1 MIGLSKQ
8 ELDDMFLQSFM
19 DIHNQRKADIHNQ
32 NPYPNIP
39 KQLADLTSLSLFGL
53 QTNKFKSKKP
63 KIHQQN
69 ISIVINLR
77 INEMELL

>member
-39 KQLADLTSLSLFGL
+39 KQLADLMIAHDRLG
-53 QTNKFKSKKP
+53 
-63 KIHQQN
+63 
-69 ISIVINLR
+69 
-77 INEMELL
+77 

>member
-39 KQLADLTSLSLFGL
+39 KQLADLMIAHDARIAAYAGAVL
-53 QTNKFKSKKP
+53 QIIAAN
-63 KIHQQN
+63 N
-69 ISIVINLR
+69 ER
-77 INEMELL
+77 IEAQLKDRGIQI